1 MPALLNL
8 RWAAW
13 IVEGFVYGRSTL
25 AYLAAPTAFDAGLAT
40 LLGSTEEAADLRRSA
55 IYDLVAGGI
64 DIVAPV
70 LAILVIRQ
78 LTARQQ
84 EREPMLAELP
94 ETTSGSTAAVD

>member
-1 MPALLNL
+1 MGHVRRATCRALLNL

-40 LLGSTEEAADLRRSA
+40 LAREHRGGRRSPPSRV

-64 DIVAPV
+64 D
-70 LAILVIRQ
+70 
-78 LTARQQ
+78 
-84 EREPMLAELP
+84 
-94 ETTSGSTAAVD
+94 TAARPAIS